1 MYRTQG
7 RWGEFKEEE
16 ERGEKIG
23 KMQRMVYK

>member
-1 MYRTQG
+1 MYRTEG

-16 ERGEKIG
+16 ERGEKID